1 MTRTTIR
8 SIPNKSQLRHLGN
21 CFRRKES
28 DSRWK
33 IAVRYKVDGR
43 DETKRFDFGLMPVLA
58 SRRTYDKDRNPRFI
72 SSGYPQTLVLPPK
85 RSWRTATV
93 GDFAKFPKKD
103 SMPEHR
109 HQACFRFEANGL
121 DVWLPALELAR
132 ALFFPSSY
140 LARLSLQ
147 PEGLDG
153 AFYVER
159 PQANVNQIHMLPG
172 ANFPKYYLERDDY
185 QIHLAWLL
193 LNSEMRASFGSIA
206 RNRMANQVVDGQ
218 YARWVFNF
226 DPPNLAG
233 TKVQAVGQF
242 DRALGIFLVYEIA
255 GLSNIDHGIFG
266 DVYFADARA
275 TSSSGSSGKTG
286 AGSFQSP
293 ADDIEIEDEDEPSVY
308 SKHLIA
314 PTPEVGLAFIRP
326 LTTKK
331 SGSTMPT
338 TSGVAAAGETG
349 IPAVVGSIAEGSIF
363 GGIPQSD
370 FSQLDTSGN
379 LAEPG
384 RKFTQFKKMIDLLNA
399 EESINILESKISPVP
414 ELPRHQTHLTSSGE
428 RRHYMHV
435 VVQCPDNRI
444 CHILEV
450 DTTDSPKSLA
460 TKVLELRENS
470 GHVEHI
476 QSIMRRLIKNSLRWP
491 RELLNNLCKCNHS
504 VRHPNYTDLGKDDL
518 NGIAHWSQRILYVL
532 SHS

>member
-21 CFRRKES
+21 CFRRKEA

-33 IAVRYKVDGR
+33 IAARYKVDGK
-43 DETKRFDFGLMPVLA
+43 EENKRFDFGLMPVLA

-72 SSGYPQTLVLPPK
+72 SSGYPQTLVLPQK
-85 RSWRTATV
+85 SSWREVTV
-93 GDFAKFPKKD
+93 GDFAKFSRKD
-103 SMPEHR
+103 STPEHQ

-132 ALFFPSSY
+132 AIFFPSSY

-242 DRALGIFLVYEIA
+242 DRALGIFLVYEIT
-255 GLSNIDHGIFG
+255 GLSNLDHGISG
-266 DVYFADARA
+266 DVYFADAGA

-286 AGSFQSP
+286 GGSFQSP

-308 SKHLIA
+308 NKHLIA
-314 PTPEVGLAFIRP
+314 PTPEVGLHFTRP

-338 TSGVAAAGETG
+338 TSGVAAAGETT
-349 IPAVVGSIAEGSIF
+349 IPAIVGSVAEGSVF
-363 GGIPQSD
+363 GNLPQSD

-379 LAEPG
+379 LAELE
-384 RKFTQFKKMIDLLNA
+384 RKFILFKKMVELLNTEA
-399 EESINILESKISPVP
+399 GITILERKISPIP
-414 ELPRHQTHLTSSGE
+414 ELPRHHLHLTSAGN

-435 VVQCPDNRI
+435 IVHCCDNQIR
-444 CHILEV
+444 HLLEV
-450 DTTDSPKSLA
+450 DTTDNKKALA
-460 TKVLELRENS
+460 TKVLEFKNNTES
-470 GHVEHI
+470 SEHI
-476 QSIMRRLIKNSLRWP
+476 QSIIRMLVKNSLRWP
-491 RELLNNLCKCNHS
+491 RVLIDDLCNLDRS
-504 VRHPNYTDLGKDDL
+504 IRHPNSALLGKIDQVE
-518 NGIAHWSQRILYVL
+518 IARWQNRFLHCLKMP
-532 SHS
+532 